1 MIVSGDFFI
10 QNLVTFFRATFCQ
23 KEASPTKIQ
32 PPKQPWAA
40 SSPMRLAFRPLTT
53 SYKFSCF
60 SPLCVVIFFLD
71 TVQITVKGKTS

>member
-10 QNLVTFFRATFCQ
+10 QNLITFFRATFWS
-23 KEASPTKIQ
+23 KGGIIYKNQ
-32 PPKQPWAA
+32 PLRPPWAA
-40 SSPMRLAFRPLTT
+40 SSPMRRAFRPLTT